1 MVYCFAWDAQRE
13 AGLSASLRN
22 SSGRGRHKS
31 GNQMCITNLIPAIPG
46 GMELTALLVVVCFSA
61 GLNVYATV
69 GMLGL
74 LARFHLLTLPPELHA
89 VENGYVLAICMVLFL
104 LEFVGDK
111 IPVFDLFW
119 NAAHTFVRIPVAA
132 LIAFAATSHLP
143 GWEQALA
150 TMIGGLLALA
160 AHGGKTAARAAVTSS
175 PEPVSNIALSSSED
189 AAVIFLMWL
198 ASKHPYASAA
208 IVAALV
214 VLIALMIRAVARA
227 LRALFGNAEDALH
240 HTASPKS
247 SR

>member
-1 MVYCFAWDAQRE
+1 M
-13 AGLSASLRN
+13 L
-22 SSGRGRHKS
+22 
-31 GNQMCITNLIPAIPG
+31 AIPS

-74 LARFHLLTLPPELHA
+74 LARFHWLALPPDLHA
-89 VENGYVLAICMVLFL
+89 VENGYVLGICLALFL

-150 TMIGGLLALA
+150 TLIGGLLALA
-160 AHGGKTAARAAVTSS
+160 AHSGKVAARTAVTSS
-175 PEPVSNIALSSSED
+175 PEPASDIALSSSED

-198 ASKHPYASAA
+198 ASKHPYVSAA

-214 VLIALMIRAVARA
+214 LGIVLMIRMVVRA

-240 HTASPKS
+240 HTASPKA